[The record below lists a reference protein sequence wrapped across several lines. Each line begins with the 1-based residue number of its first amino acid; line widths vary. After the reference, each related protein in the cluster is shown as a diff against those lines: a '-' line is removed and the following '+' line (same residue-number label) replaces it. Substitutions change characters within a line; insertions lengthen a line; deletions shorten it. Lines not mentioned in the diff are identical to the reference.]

1 MATAPVP
8 SFPPEE
14 PFVTDAVASLIAAVA
29 APAANIGVLVTGLL
43 LGIRHGVDW
52 DHIAA
57 ITDITSTTAAAG
69 TAEAAHVEQH
79 QSLAGHAHGHG
90 GQTEIRAH
98 DAGPGAA
105 TLAPATAG
113 VGAIGRWKLS
123 EQGEAIRLGTLYAV
137 GHGFVVIV
145 LGVAA
150 ILFGALLP
158 DWLDPI
164 MGRIVG
170 VTLVILGVWVLY
182 SVYRYARAGDAF
194 RMRSRWMLLFDA
206 VRMGWRRLQARL
218 HGHEHVEPLEMSSYG
233 TRTALGVGM
242 IHGIGAETG
251 TQVLLIAAVGGASSA
266 GLGVP
271 MLFAF
276 VLGLL
281 ISNLAIVVVSSVGF
295 VASQTREILWVAVGA
310 VAGIFSLAI
319 GWIFLFGLDEVLP
332 DLESML
338 PF

>member
-1 MATAPVP
+1 MPDP
-8 SFPPEE
+8 
-14 PFVTDAVASLIAAVA
+14 VASLIAAVA
-29 APAANIGVLVTGLL
+29 TPTAANVGVLVTGLL
-43 LGIRHGVDW
+43 LGIRHGIDW

-69 TAEAAHVEQH
+69 TAEAAHAEQH
-79 QSLAGHAHGHG
+79 REISGQHHGHR
-90 GQTEIRAH
+90 GQTELRAH

-145 LGVAA
+145 LGIAA

-158 DWLDPI
+158 NWLDPI

-170 VTLVILGVWVLY
+170 FTLVILGVWVLY
-182 SVYRYARAGDAF
+182 SVYRYALAGDAF
-194 RMRSRWMLLFDA
+194 RLRSRWMLLFDGI
-206 VRMGWRRLQARL
+206 RMGWRRLQARL

-242 IHGIGAETG
+242 IHGVGAETG
-251 TQVLLIAAVGGASSA
+251 SQAILIAAVGGASGA

-276 VLGLL
+276 VVGLL
-281 ISNLAIVVVSSVGF
+281 ISNFVIVVFSSVGF
-295 VASQTREILWVAVGA
+295 VTSQTRERIYVGIGA
-310 VAGIFSLAI
+310 VAGVFSLAI
-319 GWIFLFGLDEVLP
+319 GLVFITGQDAILP
-332 DLESML
+332 DLGAL
-338 PF
+338 FPF

>member
-1 MATAPVP
+1 MSDPV
-8 SFPPEE
+8 
-14 PFVTDAVASLIAAVA
+14 ALIALA
-29 APAANIGVLVTGLL
+29 APAAANVGVLLTGLL
-43 LGIRHGVDW
+43 LGIRHGIDW

-69 TAEAAHVEQH
+69 TAEAAHAEQH
-79 QSLAGHAHGHG
+79 REISGQHHGHG
-90 GQTEIRAH
+90 GQTELRAH

-145 LGVAA
+145 LGIAA

-158 DWLDPI
+158 NWLDPI

-170 VTLVILGVWVLY
+170 FTLVILGVWVLY
-182 SVYRYARAGDAF
+182 SVYRYALAGDAF
-194 RMRSRWMLLFDA
+194 RLRSRWMLLFDGI
-206 VRMGWRRLQARL
+206 RMGWRRLQARL

-242 IHGIGAETG
+242 IHGVGAETG
-251 TQVLLIAAVGGASSA
+251 SQAILIAAVGGASGA

-276 VLGLL
+276 VVGLL
-281 ISNLAIVVVSSVGF
+281 ISNFVIVVFSSVGF
-295 VASQTREILWVAVGA
+295 VTSQTRERIYVGIGA
-310 VAGIFSLAI
+310 VAGVFSLAI
-319 GWIFLFGLDEVLP
+319 GLVFITGQDAILP
-332 DLESML
+332 DLGAL
-338 PF
+338 FPF

>member
-1 MATAPVP
+1 MPDP
-8 SFPPEE
+8 I
-14 PFVTDAVASLIAAVA
+14 ASLIAAVA
-29 APAANIGVLVTGLL
+29 APTAANVGVLVTGLL
-43 LGIRHGVDW
+43 LGIRHGIDW

-69 TAEAAHVEQH
+69 TAEAAHAEQH
-79 QSLAGHAHGHG
+79 REISGQHHGHG
-90 GQTEIRAH
+90 GQTELRAH

-170 VTLVILGVWVLY
+170 FTLVILGVWVLY
-182 SVYRYARAGDAF
+182 SVYRYALAGDAF
-194 RMRSRWMLLFDA
+194 RMRSRWMLLFDGI
-206 VRMGWRRLQARL
+206 RMGWRRLQARL

-242 IHGIGAETG
+242 IHGVGAETG
-251 TQVLLIAAVGGASSA
+251 SQAILIAAVGGASSA

-271 MLFAF
+271 MLLAF
-276 VLGLL
+276 VVGLL
-281 ISNLAIVVVSSVGF
+281 ISNFMIVVFSSVGF
-295 VASQTREILWVAVGA
+295 VSSQARERIYVGIGA
-310 VAGIFSLAI
+310 VAGVFSLMIGLVFITGQDAI
-319 GWIFLFGLDEVLP
+319 LP
-332 DLESML
+332 DLGAL
-338 PF
+338 FPF

>member
-1 MATAPVP
+1 MSDP
-8 SFPPEE
+8 
-14 PFVTDAVASLIAAVA
+14 VASLIAAVA
-29 APAANIGVLVTGLL
+29 APTAANVGVLVTGLL
-43 LGIRHGVDW
+43 LGIRHGIDW

-69 TAEAAHVEQH
+69 TAEAAHAEQH
-79 QSLAGHAHGHG
+79 REISGQHHGHG
-90 GQTEIRAH
+90 GQTEMRAH

-113 VGAIGRWKLS
+113 VGAIGRWKLT
-123 EQGEAIRLGTLYAV
+123 EQGEAIRLGTLYAL
-137 GHGFVVIV
+137 GHGFVVVV

-164 MGRIVG
+164 MARIVG
-170 VTLVILGVWVLY
+170 FTLVILGVWVLY
-182 SVYRYARAGDAF
+182 SVYRYALAGDAF
-194 RMRSRWMLLFDA
+194 RMRSRWMLLFDGI
-206 VRMGWRRLQARL
+206 RMGWRRLQARL

-242 IHGIGAETG
+242 IHGVGAETG
-251 TQVLLIAAVGGASSA
+251 SQAILIAAVGGASSA

-276 VLGLL
+276 VVGLL
-281 ISNLAIVVVSSVGF
+281 ISNFMIVVFSSVGF
-295 VASQTREILWVAVGA
+295 VTSQTRERIYVGIGA
-310 VAGIFSLAI
+310 VAGVFSLAI
-319 GWIFLFGLDEVLP
+319 GLVFITGQDAILP
-332 DLESML
+332 DLGALS

>member
-1 MATAPVP
+1 MPDP
-8 SFPPEE
+8 
-14 PFVTDAVASLIAAVA
+14 VASLIAAVA
-29 APAANIGVLVTGLL
+29 TPTAANVGVLVTGLL
-43 LGIRHGVDW
+43 LGIRHGIDW

-69 TAEAAHVEQH
+69 TAEAAHAEQH
-79 QSLAGHAHGHG
+79 REISGQHHGHG
-90 GQTEIRAH
+90 GQTELRAH

-145 LGVAA
+145 LGIAA

-158 DWLDPI
+158 NWLDPI

-170 VTLVILGVWVLY
+170 FTLVILGVWVLY
-182 SVYRYARAGDAF
+182 SVYRYALAGDAF
-194 RMRSRWMLLFDA
+194 RLRSRWMLLFDGI
-206 VRMGWRRLQARL
+206 RMGWRRLQARL

-242 IHGIGAETG
+242 IHGVGAETG
-251 TQVLLIAAVGGASSA
+251 SQAILIAAVGGASGA

-276 VLGLL
+276 VVGLL
-281 ISNLAIVVVSSVGF
+281 ISNFVIVVLSSVSFVSSQAREQIY
-295 VASQTREILWVAVGA
+295 VAIGA
-310 VAGIFSLAI
+310 VAGLFSLFV
-319 GWIFLFGLDEVLP
+319 GTIFLFGLEGSLP
-332 DLESML
+332 DLGGIL

>member
-1 MATAPVP
+1 MPDP
-8 SFPPEE
+8 I
-14 PFVTDAVASLIAAVA
+14 ASLIAAVA
-29 APAANIGVLVTGLL
+29 APTAANVGVLVTGLL
-43 LGIRHGVDW
+43 LGIRHGIDW

-69 TAEAAHVEQH
+69 TAEAAHAEQH
-79 QSLAGHAHGHG
+79 REISGQHHGHG
-90 GQTEIRAH
+90 GQTELRAH

-145 LGVAA
+145 LGIAA

-170 VTLVILGVWVLY
+170 FTLVILGVWVLY
-182 SVYRYARAGDAF
+182 SVYRYALAGDAF
-194 RMRSRWMLLFDA
+194 RLRSRWMLLFDGI
-206 VRMGWRRLQARL
+206 RMGWRRLQARL

-233 TRTALGVGM
+233 AKTSFGVGM

-271 MLFAF
+271 MLLAF
-276 VLGLL
+276 VIGLL
-281 ISNLAIVVVSSVGF
+281 ISNFGIVLLSSVGF
-295 VASQTREILWVAVGA
+295 VGSQTREQLYVAIGA
-310 VAGIFSLAI
+310 VAGLFSLFV
-319 GWIFLFGLDEVLP
+319 GTIFLFGLDGTLP
-332 DLESML
+332 DLGALL

>member
-1 MATAPVP
+1 MPDP
-8 SFPPEE
+8 
-14 PFVTDAVASLIAAVA
+14 VASLIAAVA
-29 APAANIGVLVTGLL
+29 TPTAANVGVLVTGLL
-43 LGIRHGVDW
+43 LGIRHGIDW

-69 TAEAAHVEQH
+69 TAEAAHAEQH
-79 QSLAGHAHGHG
+79 REISGQHHGHG
-90 GQTEIRAH
+90 GQTELRAH

-145 LGVAA
+145 LGIAA

-158 DWLDPI
+158 NWLDPI

-170 VTLVILGVWVLY
+170 FTLVILGVWVLY
-182 SVYRYARAGDAF
+182 SVYRYALAGDAF
-194 RMRSRWMLLFDA
+194 RLRSRWMVLFDGI
-206 VRMGWRRLQARL
+206 RMGWRRLQARL

-242 IHGIGAETG
+242 IHGVGAETG
-251 TQVLLIAAVGGASSA
+251 SQAILIAAVGGASGA

-276 VLGLL
+276 VVGLL
-281 ISNLAIVVVSSVGF
+281 ISNFVIVVFSSVGF
-295 VASQTREILWVAVGA
+295 VTSQTRERIYVGIGA
-310 VAGIFSLAI
+310 VAGVFSLAI
-319 GWIFLFGLDEVLP
+319 GLVFITGQDAILP
-332 DLESML
+332 DLGAL
-338 PF
+338 FPF